1 MKKTY
6 NCTLKISWMWFLNML
21 PGFSNSK
28 YNALWSFLNK
38 EKETDYEDMT
48 GLKYKLELLPFRE
61 LIEKTYQLLTC

>member
-1 MKKTY
+1 
-6 NCTLKISWMWFLNML
+6 ML

-61 LIEKTYQLLTC
+61 LIEKSYQLLTC